1 MSTAVIDFVTGRP
14 VRRDIDVAWI
24 HGSPSTA
31 QNTDPE
37 IQVFDYDEHTVILR
51 QSMSIDREAPFLFLL
66 FGNTRA
72 VLIDTGATAAADVFP
87 LRRVVD
93 ELVKRWTA
101 AHPRPEYGLLI
112 LHSHAHYDHIAGD
125 GQFAGRPHTEI
136 VGANLR
142 SVGEYFGFADNPW
155 CVANVDLGGRVLEC
169 LATPGHHETAVT
181 YYDPYDGLLLT
192 GDTVYPGRLYVNDW
206 PCVRRH
212 HRSVAGVLRRPPG
225 RASARLPHR
234 DDDDAASRLP
244 GGGHLP
250 AGRSSVAD
258 DGRAAARHS
267 GGHRPDRP
275 KPRRPAGV
283 RRLHHLCRHRLSRYR
298 LS

>member
-1 MSTAVIDFVTGRP
+1 MGTAVIDFVTGRP

-24 HGSPSTA
+24 HGAPSTA

-142 SVGEYFGFADNPW
+142 SVAEYFGFADNPLV
-155 CVANVDLGGRVLEC
+155 VANVDLGGRVLEC

-181 YYDPYDGLLLT
+181 FYDPYDGLLLT

-206 PCVRRH
+206 PSFVDTIDRLLAFC
-212 HRSVAGVLRRPPG
+212 ADRPVVHLLGCHIEMTTTPRVDYPVEATYQPNEVPLQMTLAQLHDI
-225 RASARLPHR
+225 RAAIDRIGQSL
-234 DDDDAASRLP
+234 
-244 GGGHLP
+244 
-250 AGRSSVAD
+250 AGRQVFD
-258 DGRAAARHS
+258 DFIICV
-267 GGHRPDRP
+267 DTD
-275 KPRRPAGV
+275 
-283 RRLHHLCRHRLSRYR
+283 
-298 LS
+298 